1 MLQSNALNALL
12 SHPVFV
18 EISASRLATLGPALR
33 LVSPRADAV
42 LFRPGE
48 PAAEVFFIVAGEAL
62 RFGEGPDG
70 AAPRGTLPF
79 GDVAGVDAVFGQTAR
94 SEGVL
99 ARAGCRAVAVTAEAL
114 LSWLGEAPGPGLGVL
129 LRLGE
134 LMSNQAAA
142 TVAPG
147 PDVLSD
153 FVGSGRTLQV
163 LTVGAPGPLLCQ
175 LEAVLRGPDGAPVL
189 QVRCHPDNFPR
200 PVPGLIPW
208 AQVSRLVWEP

>member
-18 EISASRLATLGPALR
+18 EVSASRLATLSPALR
-33 LVSPRADAV
+33 LVSPRADVV
-42 LFRPGE
+42 LYRPGE
-48 PAAEVFFIVAGEAL
+48 PAVELFFVVAGEL
-62 RFGEGPDG
+62 MRFGEGPEG
-70 AAPRGTLPF
+70 AAPRGSLPV
-79 GDVAGVDAVFGQTAR
+79 GDVAGVEAVFGQTAR
-94 SEGVL
+94 GEGAL
-99 ARAGCRAVAVTAEAL
+99 ARAGSRAVALSAEAL
-114 LSWLGEAPGPGLGVL
+114 LSWLSEAPGAGLDVL

-142 TVAPG
+142 TLAPG
-147 PDVLSD
+147 PDLLSEL
-153 FVGSGRTLQV
+153 VGSGRTLQL

-175 LEAVLRGPDGAPVL
+175 LEAVLRGPDGAPLL